1 MNQVSTPQAFNLP
14 GHTVL
19 PEPKL
24 RFGSRNPGDVDIHPL
39 QGLLRF
45 GPYSRDKLAAL
56 SDPIRVAVVAP
67 AGGSPRVSGLI
78 REMEQAHQP
87 RERKAYLPGFPG
99 FSKVF
104 HVRLASAGQ
113 GTTIELATTL
123 SEDLK
128 RSPKPHVVLAEALT
142 RALGALRN
150 HRHDFDVVLVLL
162 SKEWE
167 AGFEGGEGDDFDLHD
182 YVKAIAASDGL
193 CIQFLKESSA
203 LDYFCRCSVMWRLG
217 IALYTKAGGVPWV
230 LADVDAGTAF
240 IGIDYALRA
249 NAGADSRFAICCSQV
264 FDAEGSGLEFV
275 AYEAD
280 GVRMFGRNPFL
291 RRDQMLKVMAR
302 SLAIYQR
309 KHSGAPPQRVVVHK
323 NTEFKREEIQEQLVT
338 LLRSLTD
345 TGFEE
350 LCARLLRHIGFENVK
365 VTGRAG
371 DQGVDGEGYLLI
383 NRFVRTKVMFQC
395 KRYEGTV
402 GPDKS
407 RDFRGAI
414 QGRAERGIF
423 LTTGAFTR
431 GTVDEAARE
440 NTTVIELVD
449 IDRLLE
455 LMIEEGLGVKE
466 TRALKI
472 EADFFKPYQAR

>member
-1 MNQVSTPQAFNLP
+1 MNQVPTPQAFNLP

-56 SDPIRVAVVAP
+56 SDPIRVAVIAP

-113 GTTIELATTL
+113 GTTIELAPTL

-128 RSPKPHVVLAEALT
+128 RSPKPHIMLAEALT

-162 SKEWE
+162 SREWE

-249 NAGADSRFAICCSQV
+249 NTGADSRFAICCSQV

-280 GVRMFGRNPFL
+280 GVRMFGKNPFL

-323 NTEFKREEIQEQLVT
+323 NTEFRREEIE
-338 LLRSLTD
+338 
-345 TGFEE
+345 
-350 LCARLLRHIGFENVK
+350 
-365 VTGRAG
+365 
-371 DQGVDGEGYLLI
+371 GVFD
-383 NRFVRTKVMFQC
+383 
-395 KRYEGTV
+395 
-402 GPDKS
+402 
-407 RDFRGAI
+407 
-414 QGRAERGIF
+414 
-423 LTTGAFTR
+423 AFPN
-431 GTVDEAARE
+431 AQ
-440 NTTVIELVD
+440 NIELVHVQQQSGWRGIYITAPKRPHGYPCRRGSTLQLGPNELLLWTQGNLPAIAGGKD
-449 IDRLLE
+449 YFKEGKGIPEPLFLTRFAGLGSPEDLCRETLALTKMDWNNDGPYDRLPVTLNFAGTLATIVKQMPKLE
-455 LMIEEGLGVKE
+455 PRSYPIRLFM
-466 TRALKI
+466 
-472 EADFFKPYQAR
+472 